1 MIARI
6 TIQTLFNKKSIEN
19 FLNKS
24 LRCKGHF
31 SRPLGKN
38 KTKSMLSQTSDLS
51 QDVLWEGAVVSSECP
66 DQCYYFYFNS
76 VMSQIGYW

>member
-1 MIARI
+1 MQRAFFKTFR
-6 TIQTLFNKKSIEN
+6 KKQ
-19 FLNKS
+19 
-24 LRCKGHF
+24 
-31 SRPLGKN
+31 N

-51 QDVLWEGAVVSSECP
+51 QDVLWEGTVVSSECP